1 MATSKAWKEIWVR
14 PEVRD
19 GSATARSR
27 RRSLRRRALLRVER
41 RRLPEGFVQSVGA
54 LSAGLEHRES
64 LRHGPDGGADI
75 FSFFGQSMHA
85 SQPSRI
91 HPAAE

>member
-1 MATSKAWKEIWVR
+1 MCCKPLECN
-14 PEVRD
+14 
-19 GSATARSR
+19 
-27 RRSLRRRALLRVER
+27 
-41 RRLPEGFVQSVGA
+41 EGHAVTD
-54 LSAGLEHRES
+54 LTGLEHREG

-91 HPAAE
+91 YPAAE